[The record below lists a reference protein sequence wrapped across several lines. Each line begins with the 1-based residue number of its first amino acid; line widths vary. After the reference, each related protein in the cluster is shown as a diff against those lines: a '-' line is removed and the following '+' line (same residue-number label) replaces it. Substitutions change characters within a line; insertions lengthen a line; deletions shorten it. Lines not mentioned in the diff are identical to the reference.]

1 MYADFVYVGL
11 RRAEAGGLENRR
23 RSLLYAAIAATLY
36 ASVIASA
43 SRAGTLL
50 VTLEILAIVL
60 LAPRRSRL
68 SLRNRAL
75 TLGLITGFAL
85 LFTAVVG
92 WDTLWR
98 RFFQPD
104 PYAVRREFLQ
114 ASLALIRDRPWVGFG

>member
-50 VTLEILAIVL
+50 VTLEILAVVL
-60 LAPRRSRL
+60 LAPRRNRL

-85 LFTAVVG
+85 LFTAAVR
-92 WDTLWR
+92 WDALSR
-98 RFFQPD
+98 SCFQPD
-104 PYAVRREFLQ
+104 PSCLPPGFLLV
-114 ASLALIRDRPWVGFG
+114 SL